1 MSCLISM
8 GRQEVCK
15 DTVGGL
21 KNIYFINYG
30 IDTANVTYD
39 VTDTDLITAVSGITS
54 LYKFELK
61 GANTFDQVV
70 TSSRDNGTTFV
81 QQTLAVQLKKQ
92 DVATTKN
99 VKLLAYG
106 RPHVVV
112 ENNAG
117 QYFLAGLERGLD
129 LTTGNINNGS
139 ALADFN
145 GYQLTFVGE
154 ERIPANFLDCTTE
167 AELATLF
174 ATSSVD
180 ATIVAL

>member
-1 MSCLISM
+1 M
-8 GRQEVCK
+8 
-15 DTVGGL
+15 
-21 KNIYFINYG
+21 
-30 IDTANVTYD
+30 
-39 VTDTDLITAVSGITS
+39 
-54 LYKFELK
+54 
-61 GANTFDQVV
+61 
-70 TSSRDNGTTFV
+70 
-81 QQTLAVQLKKQ
+81 KKQ

-99 VKLLAYG
+99 VKILAYG

-112 ENNAG
+112 QNNAG

-174 ATSSVD
+174 ATAGTD
-180 ATIVAL
+180 ATIVAS

>member
-70 TSSRDNGTTFV
+70 TSTRDNGTTLF
-81 QQTLAVQLKKQ
+81 
-92 DVATTKN
+92 N
-99 VKLLAYG
+99 KL
-106 RPHVVV
+106 
-112 ENNAG
+112 
-117 QYFLAGLERGLD
+117 
-129 LTTGNINNGS
+129 
-139 ALADFN
+139 
-145 GYQLTFVGE
+145 
-154 ERIPANFLDCTTE
+154 
-167 AELATLF
+167 
-174 ATSSVD
+174 
-180 ATIVAL
+180 